1 MSHPGSKKFL
11 PFSIRRAMAINRIRL
26 AIRAGKTHGSRLLMR
41 LLIRHFFILRNE
53 PQITQEL
60 YLQIIARSERIWK
73 QFLTDQHQKNFFGK
87 ALAKH
92 NNKVKWD
99 FLSAGINWDSWDS
112 YRETVQRE
120 ADNFEK
126 IKDKEEKWREL
137 VSACDALARCVQ
149 NTPFAGSIRKD
160 IIDIHKRKSDI
171 FSGRSL
177 GSENDVLKRIFPK
190 YFASVSHCKRKGV
203 IIYAPAE
210 YDRRMGDVWAI
221 ISQFIG
227 KPDHRRFSVQLWKR
241 TQLDVFQGNLSAC
254 CIAIGLRNTY
264 PAVKLPGVSCRK
276 YPAGILNYITD
287 LGIQVAEVVDETSK
301 SVIGQCWL
309 FISLDELGNPVLVA
323 DSFDLRREYAVSK
336 SWNSAI
342 KDCMFDFLR
351 QYAEASRIG
360 KIVIGYK
367 GPVLSNGKTHKIHN
381 AVRIDDL
388 KDCAFPKKITK
399 LGSYFLNR
407 PYFLES
413 CGGAVAKLVYDSG
426 NNIAAETQESSIN
439 LCFGISED

>member
-1 MSHPGSKKFL
+1 M
-11 PFSIRRAMAINRIRL
+11 
-26 AIRAGKTHGSRLLMR
+26 
-41 LLIRHFFILRNE
+41 
-53 PQITQEL
+53 
-60 YLQIIARSERIWK
+60 
-73 QFLTDQHQKNFFGK
+73 
-87 ALAKH
+87 
-92 NNKVKWD
+92 
-99 FLSAGINWDSWDS
+99 
-112 YRETVQRE
+112 
-120 ADNFEK
+120 
-126 IKDKEEKWREL
+126 
-137 VSACDALARCVQ
+137 
-149 NTPFAGSIRKD
+149 
-160 IIDIHKRKSDI
+160 
-171 FSGRSL
+171 
-177 GSENDVLKRIFPK
+177 
-190 YFASVSHCKRKGV
+190 
-203 IIYAPAE
+203 
-210 YDRRMGDVWAI
+210 
-221 ISQFIG
+221 
-227 KPDHRRFSVQLWKR
+227 
-241 TQLDVFQGNLSAC
+241 
-254 CIAIGLRNTY
+254 
-264 PAVKLPGVSCRK
+264 
-276 YPAGILNYITD
+276 
-287 LGIQVAEVVDETSK
+287 
-301 SVIGQCWL
+301 
-309 FISLDELGNPVLVA
+309 DELGNPVLVA